1 MVFQVPSFI
10 PKSFKLCILTLS
22 RFFSNF
28 RRGTG
33 LLSAA
38 DGSEYEYFF
47 YMAAHGR
54 GSLDKAVKAHA
65 TFGYEGSMKGKQV
78 QLRPKGMFLTNKVS
92 AVEEDYQLEY
102 SESYTGNAHGEPTI
116 EGY

>member
-1 MVFQVPSFI
+1 M
-10 PKSFKLCILTLS
+10 S

-33 LLSAA
+33 LLHTA
-38 DGSEYEYFF
+38 DGYEYEYFY
-47 YMAAHGR
+47 YMTAHG
-54 GSLDKAVKAHA
+54 SMKD
-65 TFGYEGSMKGKQV
+65 EGSKKGKQV
-78 QLRPKGMFLTNKVS
+78 QLRPERMFLTKKVS